1 LKSIFIDTF
10 YHESSPY
17 ERLIFEQD
25 TQKLWDYAQTREA
38 FQCKDIEIALTE
50 LRQMQLHIDSLVQ
63 EERANKN
70 QIQKLLET
78 KYQLENVIKT
88 NKLTTPRPQSERQ
101 EGSQYCAVNKCYTP
115 TEFALF
121 GVGAIIM
128 GCMVGVVG
136 ISWFKSQCLPD
147 EKEDIRNM
155 DKDLGIRPH
164 NKILKTNNFYPDI
177 GPSGSGKVINS
188 SNGGVKYKDDVD
200 HHGGFA
206 DRAGLLEDSVNVVDD
221 SYANVPVRSHLHHPG
236 DRLGDAALNGRVTFK
251 TGVHHETEF

>member
-1 LKSIFIDTF
+1 
-10 YHESSPY
+10 
-17 ERLIFEQD
+17 
-25 TQKLWDYAQTREA
+25 
-38 FQCKDIEIALTE
+38 
-50 LRQMQLHIDSLVQ
+50 M
-63 EERANKN
+63 N

-88 NKLTTPRPQSERQ
+88 NKLTTPRPQS
-101 EGSQYCAVNKCYTP
+101 
-115 TEFALF
+115 
-121 GVGAIIM
+121 
-128 GCMVGVVG
+128 
-136 ISWFKSQCLPD
+136 

-177 GPSGSGKVINS
+177 GPSGKVVNS

-221 SYANVPVRSHLHHPG
+221 SYANVRSHLHHPG

-251 TGVHHETEF
+251 TGVHHET